1 MFHLGLDI
9 GGTKI
14 EAVLLDSHGEI
25 QLRERRPTRKES
37 YQSFIDN
44 LIFFINEIKN
54 KTSSEF
60 TLGIGLPGTID
71 PVSGLIKNCN
81 CLVLNGQDLTGDLTQ
96 HLKQPVFLAND
107 ADCFTLSEAVD
118 GAGSSYNTVF
128 GVIVGTG
135 CGGGIVVNKK
145 LLSGPN
151 AITGEWGHN
160 PLPGFMTQ
168 QDGIAQQCYCGQ
180 KNCVES
186 FISGTGFAQRFNQ
199 QWHMQL
205 SAEDIIAAARE
216 KEPRALAHY
225 HHFIDAFARSLAAV
239 INTLDPHA
247 IVIGGGLSN
256 VASLYDDLP
265 SVIREYIFSS
275 DCRTTILKAKFG
287 DSSGVRGAAWLP
299 ILQINKQ
306 I

>member
-37 YQSFIDN
+37 YQSFMDN
-44 LIFFINEIKN
+44 LLFFINEIKN
-54 KTSSEF
+54 KTSGKF

-96 HLKQPVFLAND
+96 YLKQPVFLAND

-118 GAGSSYNTVF
+118 GAGSGYNTVF

-160 PLPGFMTQ
+160 PLPGFMAE

-180 KNCVES
+180 ENCVES
-186 FISGTGFAQRFNQ
+186 FISGTGFAHRFNQ
-199 QWHMQL
+199 QWRTHL
-205 SAEDIIAAARE
+205 SAEDIISAAQE
-216 KEPRALAHY
+216 KKTRALAHY

-265 SVIREYIFSS
+265 SVIKKYIFSS
-275 DCRTTILKAKFG
+275 DCRTTLLKAKFG

-299 ILQINKQ
+299 ILQINQQ

>member
-151 AITGEWGHN
+151 AITGE
-160 PLPGFMTQ
+160 
-168 QDGIAQQCYCGQ
+168 
-180 KNCVES
+180 
-186 FISGTGFAQRFNQ
+186 
-199 QWHMQL
+199 
-205 SAEDIIAAARE
+205 
-216 KEPRALAHY
+216 
-225 HHFIDAFARSLAAV
+225 
-239 INTLDPHA
+239 
-247 IVIGGGLSN
+247 
-256 VASLYDDLP
+256 
-265 SVIREYIFSS
+265 
-275 DCRTTILKAKFG
+275 
-287 DSSGVRGAAWLP
+287 
-299 ILQINKQ
+299 
-306 I
+306 